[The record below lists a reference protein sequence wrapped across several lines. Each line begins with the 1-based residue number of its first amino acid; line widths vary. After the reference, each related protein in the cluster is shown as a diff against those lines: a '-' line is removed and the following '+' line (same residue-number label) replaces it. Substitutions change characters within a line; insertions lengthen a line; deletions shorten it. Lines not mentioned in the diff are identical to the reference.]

1 MFEFES
7 NNLYAHAHA
16 CLMEAD
22 PVNKVALTNN
32 CVALWLGG
40 DLLRDSYPIEV
51 IMSPGHPQKP
61 ELVPP
66 RDLPRRSIQ
75 TSQGH
80 AALVHS
86 ICHIEFNAINLAWD
100 AVYRFHD
107 MPDEYYRD
115 WMKVAKEEAYH
126 FSLLSQHLKTLGYEY
141 GDFPAHNG
149 LWEAALNTA
158 HDPLIRMAL
167 VPRVLEAR
175 GLDVTPGII
184 EKLKNIN
191 DQQAVEILDIIHRDE
206 VGHVE
211 IGSRWF
217 LYLCEQRNLPMEA
230 TFRKLLDEYMYGSI
244 RGPLNRES
252 RLKAGFSEA
261 ELDYLEGTG

>member
-1 MFEFES
+1 MSES
-7 NNLYAHAHA
+7 NNLYEHAYG
-16 CLMEAD
+16 CLLEKD
-22 PVNKVALTNN
+22 PANKVTLTQKTI
-32 CVALWLGG
+32 ALWSAGKLT
-40 DLLRDSYPIEV
+40 RDDFPVETI
-51 IMSPGHPQKP
+51 INPGRPPKP
-61 ELVPP
+61 ELVAP
-66 RDLPRRSIQ
+66 RDLTRRSLQ
-75 TSQGH
+75 TKEGH
-80 AALVHS
+80 AALIHS

-100 AVYRFHD
+100 AVYRFHE
-107 MPDEYYRD
+107 MPDDFYTD

-126 FSLLSQHLKTLGYEY
+126 FGLLSEHLQELGYCY

-149 LWEAALNTA
+149 LWEAAVKTA

-184 EKLKNIN
+184 EKLKRA
-191 DQQAVEILDIIHRDE
+191 DDLRAVEILGIIHRDE

-217 LYLCEQRNLPMEA
+217 SYLCEQRNLPVEA
-230 TFRKLLDEYMYGSI
+230 TFQQLLDEYMQGRI
-244 RGPLNRES
+244 KGPLNRAS

-261 ELDYLEGTG
+261 ELDYLEGAG